1 MKKLY
6 IHIGLSKTG
15 SSAIQSWLSLNVSKL
30 SKKGFDYADLS
41 PSAKEGKITAGN
53 GVMLFHACNSEN
65 WEEAERLILSVYF
78 KNNKKAI
85 ISSETL
91 QNIAPLAIKK
101 INDICQKHDISVK
114 VIAYA
119 RSVYELLYSNYL
131 QGVKR
136 HGFTFRFG
144 EKEGMGYKPQRRFLE
159 NYNKVFDK
167 NFQVLNYDSC
177 KGNIY
182 NSFAQ
187 LLGIKANKFVVK
199 NKKVNRSLTFVESE
213 VLRKM
218 NELHKGVFSTEISDY
233 LINMSPELST
243 AVFYDDEL
251 LEKTKKHAT
260 EDLNWI
266 NDNLIHN
273 NDFIKLDNSNSSSAL
288 LNSEEDDEEKI
299 LNEVV
304 KWALDKKVNNQVQE
318 FCEFLCEL
326 AVFLSNDYL
335 DNAILIMEKAKK
347 LHGEDEYIT
356 SLLTMFNNKK
366 NKPSVCNEVAVLAV
380 IKDESVYIHEW
391 IHHYHHFGFKHIY
404 LAVNRTSDRTIE
416 VLDRICE
423 KYESVKYF
431 ITDWIDKDS
440 DESGINPNMQRLS
453 YSFLAN
459 EVFKDKNV
467 THCLSLDADEFF
479 YPKCFKKSIK
489 EFISSFP
496 DNEMLSIHWACQ
508 GADKEGFLP
517 PFANDEYYIR
527 PQVKTLIS
535 RSAYTKVKKF
545 TVHVPLLSEEN
556 GLHIDASGLPFVPG
570 KHREISS
577 TVFSDNQKAFIL
589 HRMIR
594 SDLEYLALLL
604 RQRPASTL
612 RLKNNRNGIVKKG
625 GLLNIEIPKDILNSY
640 YESLNSFIT
649 RCNLLDILVS
659 ERDEI
664 KERAKLV
671 LDVNDEDICKD
682 IETYYTVLNGT
693 SAFPALHERMK
704 ALGNGLLKM
713 ERPVDRLRDLA
724 IHMERFDLN
733 VSLDLMKIALIG
745 RPKGVII
752 QRKVISYE
760 SKLKKGS

>member
-15 SSAIQSWLSLNVSKL
+15 SSAIQSWLSLNVEKL
-30 SKKGFDYADLS
+30 SKQGVDYADLN
-41 PSAKEGKITAGN
+41 PSAKDGKITAGN
-53 GVMLFHACNSEN
+53 GVLLFHACNSEN

-78 KNNKKAI
+78 KKNKKAI

-91 QNIAPLAIKK
+91 QNISPLAIKMV
-101 INDICQKHDISVK
+101 NDICQKNNISVN

-144 EKEGMGYKPQRRFLE
+144 EREGMGYKPQRRFLE
-159 NYNKVFDK
+159 NYNKVFE
-167 NFQVLNYDSC
+167 NELTVLNYDSC
-177 KGNIY
+177 KADIY
-182 NSFAQ
+182 DSFAQ

-199 NKKVNRSLTFVESE
+199 NKKVNRSLTFIESE

-233 LINMSPELST
+233 LINLSPEQST

-260 EDLNWI
+260 KDLKWI

-273 NDFIKLDNSNSSSAL
+273 NDFIKLENSKEQTINEQTKEVNETKVLQDVVRWAMDK
-288 LNSEEDDEEKI
+288 EE
-299 LNEVV
+299 
-304 KWALDKKVNNQVQE
+304 NNKVQE
-318 FCEFLCEL
+318 FCDFLCKL
-326 AVFLSNDYL
+326 AAFLNEDYL
-335 DNAILIMEKAKK
+335 ESAILIMEKAKK
-347 LHGEDEYIT
+347 LNPEDNHIM
-356 SLLTMFNNKK
+356 SLLTMFQNKK
-366 NKPSVCNEVAVLAV
+366 SNPAICNETAVIAV
-380 IKDESVYIHEW
+380 IKDESAYIHEW
-391 IHHYHHFGFKHIY
+391 VHHYHHFGFNHIY

-416 VLDRICE
+416 VLDKICS
-423 KYESVKYF
+423 KYQSVKYF

-459 EVFKDKNV
+459 EVFKNKNV

-479 YPKCFKKSIK
+479 YPKCFKKNIND
-489 EFISSFP
+489 FIGSFP
-496 DNEMLSIHWACQ
+496 ENEMLSIHWACQ
-508 GADKEGFLP
+508 GVDSEEFLP
-517 PFANDEYYIR
+517 PFANNEYYIR
-527 PQVKTLIS
+527 PQVKTVIS
-535 RSAYTKVKKF
+535 RSAFEKIKKF
-545 TVHVPLLSEEN
+545 TVHIPLLCEKN
-556 GLHIDASGLPFVPG
+556 GLHIDASGLPFVEG
-570 KHREISS
+570 KHREISQIN
-577 TVFSDNQKAFIL
+577 FSSNQKGFIL

-604 RQRPASTL
+604 RKRPASTL
-612 RLKNNRNGIVKKG
+612 RLKNNRNGIFVKP
-625 GLLNIEIPKDILNSY
+625 GLLKLDIPKETLNVY
-640 YESLNSFIT
+640 YESLNAFIST
-649 RCNLLDILVS
+649 CSLREILNE
-659 ERDEI
+659 ERSEI
-664 KERAKLV
+664 KGRAKQILNV
-671 LDVNDEDICKD
+671 SDEEILEN

-693 SAFPALHERMK
+693 SAFPLLHSRMRT
-704 ALGNGLLKM
+704 LGDRLLKM

-733 VSLDLMKIALIG
+733 VSLDLMRIALIG
-745 RPKGVII
+745 RPKGLII
-752 QRKVISYE
+752 KRKIISYE
-760 SKLKKGS
+760 SKLKQGS